1 MAEEELDAD
10 YILAVPEENLHSDT
24 LVSNTITLDEE
35 DIFQCGRCRTQFSAL
50 TDFVLHKQE
59 ECGGLPGAMVSTLA
73 PSPPPPPPPPSLRSP
88 EEAPR
93 TQEKLVRTY
102 CRAAPS
108 VVDRPLT
115 HVPLDDD
122 VTPPGGDLSERLI
135 LDNDAMEFS
144 IEIPDSEV
152 QTVATIPS
160 LRGDDPAAVALL
172 EQECLELDR
181 LDPSSTAQTAAPA
194 AKNTCD
200 VCHKAFSKR
209 FDLLQHQRKH
219 TGEKPFRCPVCGR
232 CFTQKSNLKR
242 HIESHRVWPGGA
254 RETLPSDPAA
264 AGGHQ
269 CRHCAQT
276 FDGYG
281 AFKSHLRQHDE
292 IKVYRC
298 PQRDCGA
305 TCDDQDRFLEHLR
318 RHHAQLEFTCHVC
331 GHVFTSLRLLSDHVA
346 ASHGGLADGE
356 ETEKPS
362 FFCHRCQSRYSS
374 LSALEYHLQT
384 NSHNFTCKLCSKVFN
399 SERFL
404 RRHLQTHSSTPTFTC
419 KKCGKAFNTQ
429 GYLRAHMKT
438 HSDQRQFVCE
448 TCNKRFKR
456 RDQLRRHQVIHSEKR
471 LLCPFRAHNG
481 CSRTF
486 SRSDKLNLHVVTH
499 AAARHKCKTCGKLYS
514 RQDAMTKHA
523 KRCVRMVPC
532 ATCGKELPPSEVSSH
547 TCPEKQLDCDVKLP
561 PECDV
566 IITEDR
572 PPSEAPVSPPPPPS
586 PPGEVDDPPPAAPS
600 VVEEVGTGS
609 EPPLVL
615 YVPVQLEEGS
625 RMELV
630 SALTILGSADIGA
643 YGDRVLLEDSVIA
656 AESVDVIMSE
666 AGADGT

>member
-1 MAEEELDAD
+1 MRRTFSSVVGAE
-10 YILAVPEENLHSDT
+10 PS
-24 LVSNTITLDEE
+24 SP
-35 DIFQCGRCRTQFSAL
+35 AL

-152 QTVATIPS
+152 QTVTTIPS

-181 LDPSSTAQTAAPA
+181 LDPSSAAQTTDRPAAPA

-264 AGGHQ
+264 SGGHQ

-456 RDQLRRHQVIHSEKR
+456 RDQLRRHPGDPLARSG

-532 ATCGKELPPSEVSSH
+532 ATCGK
-547 TCPEKQLDCDVKLP
+547 
-561 PECDV
+561 
-566 IITEDR
+566 
-572 PPSEAPVSPPPPPS
+572 
-586 PPGEVDDPPPAAPS
+586 
-600 VVEEVGTGS
+600 
-609 EPPLVL
+609 
-615 YVPVQLEEGS
+615 LEEGS